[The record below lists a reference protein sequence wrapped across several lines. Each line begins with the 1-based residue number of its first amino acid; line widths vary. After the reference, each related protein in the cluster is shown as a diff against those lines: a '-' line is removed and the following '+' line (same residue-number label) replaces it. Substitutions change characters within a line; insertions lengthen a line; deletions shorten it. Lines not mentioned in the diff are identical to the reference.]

1 MTFARVIFRTFV
13 ILYLSLWCHIAVA
26 ITGDSNPAE
35 LPPEDFSANAYI
47 DSRGCLYIRVM
58 FDDALHWVP
67 QVAKNRVSVCGLS
80 PTFGNPV
87 AEALGLDPAMPV
99 PAPTLQDVAVSKKK
113 TAVIPKSQTA
123 AAPQVTLPTTEKP
136 EIAKKPEI
144 AEKPGTTEKLAIAQ
158 TPEITRKSEARQKPA
173 LAPKAAVKSQNM
185 PLGYATAWQDQA
197 IEPCGTKCVS
207 GASAAALRFVQ
218 VATFAVKANAE
229 RTAAKL
235 KALGLPVVIKR
246 SKIKGRIYCVVLAG
260 PFEKKPGLMTALK
273 TTRKAGFKDAFTRR

>member
-1 MTFARVIFRTFV
+1 
-13 ILYLSLWCHIAVA
+13 
-26 ITGDSNPAE
+26 
-35 LPPEDFSANAYI
+35 
-47 DSRGCLYIRVM
+47 M
-58 FDDALHWVP
+58 FDAALHWVP

-87 AEALGLDPAMPV
+87 AEALGLEPAMPV

-136 EIAKKPEI
+136 DISKKPEI
-144 AEKPGTTEKLAIAQ
+144 AETPGTTENLAIAQ

-207 GASAAALRFVQ
+207 GATAAA
-218 VATFAVKANAE
+218 
-229 RTAAKL
+229 
-235 KALGLPVVIKR
+235 
-246 SKIKGRIYCVVLAG
+246 
-260 PFEKKPGLMTALK
+260 
-273 TTRKAGFKDAFTRR
+273 

>member
-1 MTFARVIFRTFV
+1 MTFVRVIFRTFV

-99 PAPTLQDVAVSKKK
+99 PAPTLQDVAVLKKK

-123 AAPQVTLPTTEKP
+123 AAPQVTLPTTGKP
-136 EIAKKPEI
+136 EIAKKP
-144 AEKPGTTEKLAIAQ
+144 GTTKKLSIAQ

-207 GASAAALRFVQ
+207 GATAAALRFVQ

-246 SKIKGRIYCVVLAG
+246 SKIRGRMYCVVLAG

>member
-1 MTFARVIFRTFV
+1 
-13 ILYLSLWCHIAVA
+13 VA

-123 AAPQVTLPTTEKP
+123 AAPQVTLPTTGKP
-136 EIAKKPEI
+136 EIAKNSEI
-144 AEKPGTTEKLAIAQ
+144 AEKPGTTKKLSIAQ
-158 TPEITRKSEARQKPA
+158 TPEITRKSEARQKTA

-207 GASAAALRFVQ
+207 GATAAALRFVQ

-246 SKIKGRIYCVVLAG
+246 SKIRGRMYCVVLAG